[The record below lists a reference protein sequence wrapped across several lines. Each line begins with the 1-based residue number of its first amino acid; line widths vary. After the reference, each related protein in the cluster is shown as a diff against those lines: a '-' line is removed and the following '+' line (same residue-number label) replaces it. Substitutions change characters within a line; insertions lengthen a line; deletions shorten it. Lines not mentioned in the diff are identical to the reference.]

1 MSRIGRNPVI
11 IPEGVN
17 IEVGTNNVL
26 VKGPKGEIKQE
37 FKDIVI
43 ISKKDETIVVSCKGE
58 PDKATS
64 AYWGTIRKSI
74 QNMVD
79 GVTNGFEI
87 KLIIEGIGYK
97 SQTNGKTLVLNVGY
111 THPVEMVIPEGLK
124 VEVKDNVNI
133 TVSGIDRYKVG
144 QFAAVIRDKR
154 KPEPYKGR
162 GIRYANE
169 HIRRKVGKTGV

>member
-17 IEVGTNNVL
+17 IEVNTNSVL

-43 ISKKDETIVVSCKGE
+43 VLKKDETIVVKTKDE
-58 PDKATS
+58 PDKDTS
-64 AYWGTIRKSI
+64 AYWGTVRKSI

-79 GVTNGFEI
+79 GVTNGFEK

-162 GIRYANE
+162 GVRYVDE